1 MKAILIFPHMESIC
15 HFFSLNKSAFV
26 KKKKKNLD
34 TTILEIFRH
43 VDIGETG
50 DYDSIEPGK
59 EAVLLPSFGCS
70 SVCHVQVN

>member
-15 HFFSLNKSAFV
+15 HFFPLNNSAFV

-34 TTILEIFRH
+34 TTILEIVTH
-43 VDIGETG
+43 VNIGETG
-50 DYDSIEPGK
+50 DYDSTEPAK